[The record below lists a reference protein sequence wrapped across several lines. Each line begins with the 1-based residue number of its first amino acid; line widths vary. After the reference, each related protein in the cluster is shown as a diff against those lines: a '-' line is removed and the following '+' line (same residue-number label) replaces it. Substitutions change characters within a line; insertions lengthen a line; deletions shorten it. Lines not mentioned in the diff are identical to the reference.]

1 MAFVI
6 IPQMASKIDLLW
18 LIFFFN
24 SCMQINNLNIKKL
37 AFILHNSGFDVKI
50 KKYKVIYQ
58 NILKYGKPQKN

>member
-1 MAFVI
+1 
-6 IPQMASKIDLLW
+6 
-18 LIFFFN
+18 
-24 SCMQINNLNIKKL
+24 MQINNLNIKKL